1 MAAPKVDILVN
12 LLTALQPFA
21 SATTL
26 PLNDA
31 DQPLDYSRLIGGMVV
46 DHDTKISQLISSLNT
61 LYSTVTSLSGTV
73 SLIPTDVVPKLSL
86 PVLMGDSS
94 YYAIQDITSEL
105 NDQFLELRNILSAS
119 PTITDLSNSLIQ
131 NTQLDSNLSS
141 KIALNPTYR
150 STSTTMSALTGW
162 QASPTTVGKSLQNMW
177 ITINDMRMAVE
188 KLVGTSAV
196 VCGDITINY
205 TYFLNP
211 EQATLTLYFLGNC
224 TIPSGFTDVDSRGGL
239 LTITDN
245 ASPSVNTYSTY
256 INVVNAANN
265 PSGVV
270 INLAGTGINPYLT
283 LSSAFSCNLT
293 NGYLQCAKT
302 VATKTNIVGSYDIC
316 AQLTI
321 IPSTTSISVLF
332 TPSLTTNVVYTVNV
346 YNNESLSGSPTKT
359 FSRTNPAT
367 TVSQTI
373 TGLTTATPYWVRLSV
388 VTSGVTYNCNPYPI
402 NTI

>member
-1 MAAPKVDILVN
+1 MAAVKVDILVN

-21 SATTL
+21 GNVTTL

-46 DHDTKISQLISSLNT
+46 DHENRLSQLISSLNT

-86 PVLMGDSS
+86 PALMGDSS

-119 PTITDLSNSLIQ
+119 TIIDLSNSLIQ
-131 NTQLDSNLSS
+131 NTQLDGNLSS
-141 KIALNPTYR
+141 KTALNPTNR
-150 STSTTMSALTGW
+150 SITMSELTGW

-270 INLAGTGINPYLT
+270 INLVGTGINPYLT

-302 VATKTNIVGSYDIC
+302 VTTKTGIVGSYDIC

-346 YNNESLSGSPTKT
+346 YNNVELSGTPTKT

-373 TGLTTATPYWVRLSV
+373 TGLTTATPYWVRLTV
-388 VTSGVTYNCNPYPI
+388 VTSGVTYNCNAYPI